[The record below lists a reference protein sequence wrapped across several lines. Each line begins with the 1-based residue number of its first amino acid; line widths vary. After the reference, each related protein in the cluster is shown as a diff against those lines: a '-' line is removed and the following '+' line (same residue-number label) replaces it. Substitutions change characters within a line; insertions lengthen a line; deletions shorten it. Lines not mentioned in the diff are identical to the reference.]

1 MSEPVQFPSGS
12 ESVPENPG
20 VSADTTRLLL
30 EDWTPLAH
38 CLAYRIG
45 RLAWMRHA
53 ATLFADET
61 VPHLIHDNGTVS
73 QRTARLLFAWCEEQL
88 ASGTLPAEINV
99 CEVGMGT
106 GLHLRYTLDAFR
118 DRCVAAG
125 VDWYERL
132 VVLATDVSA
141 AVARQAVERG
151 LFAEHAGHVRLGFL
165 DVEHPHRFIELDTG
179 LQLELGGRIHLLIA
193 FYVLDL
199 LPIDLFRRQG
209 PDRWEAVWVRTFL
222 RDPALLPT
230 YSDATAVELLE
241 LAKAAPSATL
251 EPFADAWSLIQQELR
266 AWPVQLTEHPDLEE
280 LNRLADAQE
289 QLLGPDHPLL
299 ADGTVVVHSA
309 GALRVA
315 QLLGTV
321 IADNGMVLMR
331 DVGLTTPEQAAR
343 PRGHSRYG
351 HISAAA
357 VNVLQLDRW
366 FGEGRA
372 PLGMKLAAPAADGD
386 RGQASRLLLRS
397 AQPRVEAEFALA
409 FDGNDVDAASRLFEE
424 AIRAADPVTALE
436 LLRQAIALEPTDW
449 TLHLEAARLAL
460 DQLGRPDVARAVA
473 LRAVELNP
481 LFSADLWCVLGDAL
495 HAEGM
500 RREAIR
506 AYHNGLAILPR
517 HVRSLWNLA
526 YCEAERGRHGI
537 AFELL
542 GQALRYDRAGQ
553 WRSEILQLLDTCL
566 RAQTVQYQAEQQRLA
581 EQDQL

>member
-1 MSEPVQFPSGS
+1 MSEPGQAPATS
-12 ESVPENPG
+12 EQQSEKPN
-20 VSADTTRLLL
+20 VSEDTQRLLL

-53 ATLFADET
+53 AALFADET

-73 QRTARLLFAWCEEQL
+73 QRTARLLFAWCEEQ
-88 ASGTLPAEINV
+88 AANGTLPAEINV
-99 CEVGMGT
+99 CEIGMGT

-118 DRCVAAG
+118 DRCTAAG
-125 VDWYERL
+125 VDWYDRL
-132 VVLATDVSA
+132 LVLATDVSA

-151 LFAEHAGHVRLGFL
+151 LFASHAGHVRLGFL

-199 LPIDLFRRQG
+199 LPIDLFRRVAADQ
-209 PDRWEAVWVRTFL
+209 WEAVWVRTFL

-230 YSDATAVELLE
+230 YSDATAEQLLE
-241 LAKAAPSATL
+241 LASAAPSADL
-251 EPFADAWSLIQQELR
+251 EPFADVWSLIQQELR
-266 AWPVQLTEHPDLEE
+266 AWPVQLLEHPDLEE
-280 LNRLADAQE
+280 ISRLADGQE
-289 QLLGPDHPLL
+289 QVLGRDHPSL
-299 ADGTVVVHSA
+299 AEGTVVVHSA

-321 IADNGMVLMR
+321 IADNGMVLIR
-331 DVGLTTPEQAAR
+331 DVGLTTHEQAAR

-366 FGEGRA
+366 FAEGRA
-372 PLGMKLAAPAADGD
+372 PLAMKLVAPAADGD
-386 RGQASRLLLRS
+386 RGQASRLLVRVS
-397 AQPRVEAEFALA
+397 QPRAEAEFSAA
-409 FDGNDVDAASRLFEE
+409 FDGNDVDAASVLFEQ
-424 AIRAADPVTALE
+424 AIRAGEPVSALE

-481 LFSADLWCVLGDAL
+481 LFSPDLWCVLGDAL
-495 HAEGM
+495 HADGL
-500 RREAIR
+500 RPEAIR
-506 AYHNGLAILPR
+506 AYHNALAILPR

-526 YCEAERGRHGI
+526 YCEAERGRHGV

-542 GQALRYDRAGQ
+542 GQALRHDRAGQ

-566 RAQTVQYQAEQQRLA
+566 RSQTVQYQAEQERLVA
-581 EQDQL
+581 QDQL